1 MHLFFF
7 FLMLAKL
14 KIQILKMYLD
24 LFQPK
29 SEGRFGVSL
38 KASNKGPLHSL
49 LVS

>member
-7 FLMLAKL
+7 MLAKL
-14 KIQILKMYLD
+14 KIQILKMSLD

-38 KASNKGPLHSL
+38 KASDKGPLHSL